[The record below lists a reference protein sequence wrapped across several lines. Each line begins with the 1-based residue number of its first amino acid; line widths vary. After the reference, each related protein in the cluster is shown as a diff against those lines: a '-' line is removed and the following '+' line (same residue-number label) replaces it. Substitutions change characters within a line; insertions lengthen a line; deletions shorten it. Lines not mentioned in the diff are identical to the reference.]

1 MFNKATILFILLL
14 SFFTGLSRAQYVNEV
29 CAGDNNVMYSVKGG
43 ELSEF
48 IWTVEGGSI
57 VSDRND
63 TIVVDWG
70 MNHGDFEINVL
81 ETSPYGCSGELVTA
95 IVKINPAPAANFNE
109 SASFC
114 MGESINLDAGRAS
127 NYNWSTGSTERTVTV
142 DSPGWVWVDM
152 VSENGCRARDS
163 ILITENSLP
172 VVDLGSDTSICIDER
187 IRLNA
192 GNYLSYKWSTGE
204 NSSTIFVTEGAKEI
218 WVEVTDINGCSN
230 TDTVNIL
237 PCDMDNPLGEIQNV
251 ITPNNDGSNDT
262 WMISDRLE
270 SYPEA
275 MVEVYDRWG
284 RMIFRSEPGYSEKW
298 NGTSMNG
305 NELPMDSYYYII
317 KLDGQIK
324 PIVGH
329 VTIVR

>member
-1 MFNKATILFILLL
+1 M
-14 SFFTGLSRAQYVNEV
+14 NEV

-43 ELSEF
+43 EFSDF
-48 IWTVEGGSI
+48 IWTVEGGNI
-57 VSDRND
+57 VSDMND

-95 IVKINPAPAANFNE
+95 TVKINPSPIANFNE
-109 SASFC
+109 TGSFC
-114 MGESINLDAGRAS
+114 AGESMSLDAGRA
-127 NYNWSTGSTERTVTV
+127 NTYTWSTGSTERTVNI

-152 VSENGCRARDS
+152 VSENGCEARDS
-163 ILITENSLP
+163 IFITENALP
-172 VVDLGSDTSICIDER
+172 DVDLGPDTSICLDER
-187 IRLNA
+187 VRLVA
-192 GNYLSYKWSTGE
+192 GEFMSYMWSTGQ
-204 NSSTIFVTEGAKEI
+204 NSSTIFVTEGEKEI
-218 WVEVTDINGCSN
+218 WVSVTDENGCEGS
-230 TDTVNIL
+230 DTVNIL

-251 ITPNNDGSNDT
+251 ITPNNDGSNDV

-270 SYPEA
+270 NYPNV
-275 MVEVYDRWG
+275 MIEVYDRWG
-284 RMIFRSEPGYSEKW
+284 RMVFRSEPGYSEKW
-298 NGTSMNG
+298 NGTNMNG